1 MVEVLP
7 PEFAAE
13 YLAFTRPD
21 QVEAAMKSAPARPS
35 RQHAA

>member
-21 QVEAAMKSAPARPS
+21 KFTAALASTQAAAG
-35 RQHAA
+35 RQRAG